1 MQGLN
6 TDNIFLAAEDCPPSE
21 FSRYH
26 LFVEHDE
33 RLIRA
38 LIAHGPVLIRG
49 GRGAGKSALMLE
61 AARRLVANPSSI
73 GIYISLRYLPL
84 LRTTGVEYIS
94 HFARLTS
101 EQVHKS
107 VRASEE
113 TFPVCTTVESLKA
126 NLSALCSRTSKRIVL
141 LFDDAAHIGRESSL
155 DEFFDSF
162 RMLSSSEVSCKASIY
177 PGVTKFGVRFDVYND
192 ATVLDISKDE
202 RSPEFNGFFLKVLK
216 IRAPSFSLQLGA
228 FSRLTDEEVAGL
240 VARCVLGNMRA
251 FVLAID
257 RLADQGTFEGFSSLR
272 SLLMALAGD
281 YFWPLLEEV
290 RPKLGMYEPM
300 AEVSQTIAEQLF
312 EFAGESGTAS
322 VVIKREIC
330 QSIAKPLEI
339 LEYLG
344 FIAKRE
350 ASRAVTG
357 GGRGPRYSLNLA
369 TLFERTRTKQ
379 LSNSMVK
386 NWLYDHVEV
395 LSINSS
401 NNPISIVM
409 PVLSTTNDL
418 TVFALPVN
426 KLQKSN
432 AYPYG
437 LTNDKIQRL
446 VASGF
451 STIGEVAQAS
461 DEQLDAVPLIGDVWV
476 RRIRDVVS
484 QSIWM

>member
-1 MQGLN
+1 MSS
-6 TDNIFLAAEDCPPSE
+6 DNIFLAAEDCPPNE
-21 FSRYH
+21 FEKYH

-38 LIAHGPVLIRG
+38 LTAHGPVLIKG

-61 AARRLVANPSSI
+61 ATRRIRDANISI
-73 GIYISLRYLPL
+73 GVYVSLRYLPL
-84 LRTTGVEYIS
+84 LQTTGTEYIGF
-94 HFARLTS
+94 FARL
-101 EQVHKS
+101 
-107 VRASEE
+107 ASAEIKKIVE
-113 TFPVCTTVESLKA
+113 IENKHTFPICSSIETLKE
-126 NLSALCSRTSKRIVL
+126 ALVALAHSTAKRIVL

-202 RSPEFNGFFLKVLK
+202 RAPNFNKFFLQVLQK
-216 IRAPSFSLQLGA
+216 RNPELSSVIGQFGSLTA
-228 FSRLTDEEVAGL
+228 EEAAGF
-240 VARCVLGNMRA
+240 VARAVLGI
-251 FVLAID
+251 LA
-257 RLADQGTFEGFSSLR
+257 ADKLREQGTFYGLR
-272 SLLMALAGD
+272 SLRALLMTLAGD

-290 RPKLGMYEPM
+290 RPKLGIYEPM
-300 AEVSQTIAEQLF
+300 AEVSQTIAEQIF
-312 EFAGESGTAS
+312 EFAGVSGIAS

-330 QSIAKPLEI
+330 QSIAKPIEI

-350 ASRAVTG
+350 ASRAVSG

-379 LSNSMVK
+379 LSNNLVDT
-386 NWLYDHVEV
+386 WLRDHNEV
-395 LSINSS
+395 LSISSS
-401 NNPISIVM
+401 NNVINVVM
-409 PVLSTTNDL
+409 PELVTSTDL
-418 TVFALPVN
+418 TVFTLPVE
-426 KLQKSN
+426 KLLKSN

-437 LTNDKIQRL
+437 LTEDKIQRL
-446 VASGF
+446 NASGYL
-451 STIGEVAQAS
+451 TIGALAQAS
-461 DEQLDAVPLIGDVWV
+461 DAELDAIPLIGDVWI
-476 RRIRDVVS
+476 RRIRDVVN